1 MPRSSI
7 EKSGG
12 EKCHRAK
19 VLRYAIEYIQ
29 MIKQEN
35 EQLRQQLGL
44 SAASTPQSPS
54 ASSPQSTSCSSAE
67 DSDTPVHPKDG
78 YAL

>member
-1 MPRSSI
+1 MPRSSV

-29 MIKQEN
+29 SIKQEN
-35 EQLRQQLGL
+35 TQLRQQLGL
-44 SAASTPQSPS
+44 SVVSSPESPS
-54 ASSPQSTSCSSAE
+54 LSPQSTSCSSAE
-67 DSDTPVHPKDG
+67 DSDAPTHSKNG
-78 YAL
+78 YTL